1 MKILLAY
8 SGGLDT
14 SVAIIWLQKQYN
26 AEIIG
31 FCSDVGQEEDLEG
44 ARAKAL
50 RTGAKACHVLD
61 QRDEF
66 VRDYVFPAVRGAAV
80 YEGEYYLG
88 TALARPCIA
97 RGMMEIAAREGC
109 AAIAHGST
117 GKGNDQVR
125 FELGAYWFNPS
136 IKIIA
141 PWREWEFK
149 SRSELIAFAAEH
161 KIPVEASTAKP
172 YSIDRNIL
180 HTSYEGG
187 ILEDPDKEPPAEMF
201 QRTVD
206 PRKAPN
212 QSRDVEIRFE
222 KGNAV
227 AVDGQALGP
236 AALLAELNKIGGE
249 HGVGRAD
256 VVEDR
261 FVGMKSRGV
270 YETPAGTVLH
280 LAHRELERL
289 VLDRDTLHFKQSVS
303 VRYAQLIY
311 DGLWFSTLREALACF
326 VDFTERD
333 VTGEVKLRLFKGR
346 AEAVGRRP
354 RGRPRHRGRRTRR
367 SARGGLSHGAGSCAL
382 PRQAARAGLRSLSQ
396 LRRVRRRPSFLRRGH
411 RRPGACADRAFRS
424 RQPPSR
430 RPARASYSR
439 GRASRFRRPRTLPRR
454 SGFRAGSGRGPARQI
469 LSRTAPRPHRSKP
482 CAWAGDRRHAP

>member
-14 SVAIIWLQKQYN
+14 SVAIVWLQRQYN

-31 FCSDVGQEEDLEG
+31 FCSDIGQEEDLEG

-66 VRDYVFPAVRGAAV
+66 VRDFVFPAVRGGAI
-80 YEGEYYLG
+80 YEGEYFLG

-141 PWREWEFK
+141 PWREWELK
-149 SRSELIAFAAEH
+149 SRSELISFAEQH
-161 KIPVEASTAKP
+161 KIPVEASAAKP

-187 ILEDPDKEPPAEMF
+187 VLEDPDKEPPPEMF
-201 QRTVD
+201 QRTTD

-212 QSRDVEIRFE
+212 QPRDVEIRFE
-222 KGNAV
+222 KGNPL

-236 AALLAELNKIGGE
+236 AALLSELNKIAGE

-270 YETPAGTVLH
+270 YETPGGTLLH
-280 LAHRELERL
+280 KAHRAVASLTMDREAMRL
-289 VLDRDTLHFKQSVS
+289 RDMMATE
-303 VRYAQLIY
+303 YAAMIY
-311 DGLWFSTLREALACF
+311 RGFWFSPEREALQKMIDA
-326 VDFTERD
+326 VNEPVSGSAR
-333 VTGEVKLRLFKGR
+333 LRLLKGH
-346 AEAVGRRP
+346 ASVIGRNAPKSLYRP
-354 RGRPRHRGRRTRR
+354 DIVTFEDDRGAFDQRDAGGFIRLNALRLRT
-367 SARGGLSHGAGSCAL
+367 SASVYRNG
-382 PRQAARAGLRSLSQ
+382 
-396 LRRVRRRPSFLRRGH
+396 
-411 RRPGACADRAFRS
+411 
-424 RQPPSR
+424 
-430 RPARASYSR
+430 
-439 GRASRFRRPRTLPRR
+439 
-454 SGFRAGSGRGPARQI
+454 
-469 LSRTAPRPHRSKP
+469 K
-482 CAWAGDRRHAP
+482 

>member
-14 SVAIIWLQKQYN
+14 SVAIVWLQKQYN

-50 RTGAKACHVLD
+50 RTGAKACHILD

-66 VRDYVFPAVRGAAV
+66 VRDFVFPALRGAAI
-80 YEGEYYLG
+80 YQGEYYLG

-109 AAIAHGST
+109 AAISHGST

-149 SRSELIAFAAEH
+149 SRSELMTFATAH

-187 ILEDPDKEPPAEMF
+187 VLEDPDKEPPPEMF
-201 QRTVD
+201 ERTTD

-212 QSRDVEIRFE
+212 QQRDLEIRFE
-222 KGNAV
+222 KGTPV

-236 AALLAELNKIGGE
+236 AALLGELNKIAGE

-270 YETPAGTVLH
+270 YETPGGTALH
-280 LAHRELERL
+280 KAHRAVASLTMDREAMRL
-289 VLDRDTLHFKQSVS
+289 RDSLATE
-303 VRYAQLIY
+303 YATLIY
-311 DGLWFSTLREALACF
+311 RGFWFSPEREALQKLIDA
-326 VDFTERD
+326 VNEP
-333 VTGEVKLRLFKGR
+333 VTGTARLRLFKGNLS
-346 AEAVGRRP
+346 VIGRNAP
-354 RGRPRHRGRRTRR
+354 
-367 SARGGLSHGAGSCAL
+367 
-382 PRQAARAGLRSLSQ
+382 RSLYRSDIVTFEDDRGAYDQ
-396 LRRVRRRPSFLRRGH
+396 RDAGGFIRLNALRLRTS
-411 RRPGACADRAFRS
+411 A
-424 RQPPSR
+424 
-430 RPARASYSR
+430 
-439 GRASRFRRPRTLPRR
+439 
-454 SGFRAGSGRGPARQI
+454 
-469 LSRTAPRPHRSKP
+469 TAYRNGK
-482 CAWAGDRRHAP
+482 

>member
-14 SVAIIWLQKQYN
+14 SVAIVWLQRQYN

-61 QRDEF
+61 QREEF
-66 VRDYVFPAVRGAAV
+66 VRDFVFPAVRGAAV

-97 RGMMEIAAREGC
+97 RGMMEVAAREGC
-109 AAIAHGST
+109 TAIAHGST

-141 PWREWEFK
+141 PWREWDFK
-149 SRSELIAFAAEH
+149 SRSELIAFAEQN
-161 KIPVEASTAKP
+161 KIPVEASSAKP

-187 ILEDPDKEPPAEMF
+187 VLEDPDKEPPAEMF
-201 QRTVD
+201 QRTTD
-206 PRKAPN
+206 PRRAPN
-212 QSRDVEIRFE
+212 APRDVEIRFE

-227 AVDGQALGP
+227 AVDGQTLGP
-236 AALLAELNKIGGE
+236 ANLLGELNKIAGE

-270 YETPAGTVLH
+270 YETPGGTLLH
-280 LAHRELERL
+280 RAHRAVASLTMDREAMRL
-289 VLDRDTLHFKQSVS
+289 RDSLSTE
-303 VRYAQLIY
+303 YASLIY
-311 DGLWFSTLREALACF
+311 RGFWFSPEREALQKLIDNVNEPVSGTA
-326 VDFTERD
+326 R
-333 VTGEVKLRLFKGR
+333 LRLFKGN
-346 AEAVGRRP
+346 ASVIG
-354 RGRPRHRGRRTRR
+354 R
-367 SARGGLSHGAGSCAL
+367 SAPKTLYRMDIATFEDDRGAYDQRDAGGFIRLNAL
-382 PRQAARAGLRSLSQ
+382 RLRTSAS
-396 LRRVRRRPSFLRRGH
+396 V
-411 RRPGACADRAFRS
+411 FRN
-424 RQPPSR
+424 
-430 RPARASYSR
+430 
-439 GRASRFRRPRTLPRR
+439 
-454 SGFRAGSGRGPARQI
+454 
-469 LSRTAPRPHRSKP
+469 SK
-482 CAWAGDRRHAP
+482 

>member
-1 MKILLAY
+1 MIECVSEQAMKILLAY

-31 FCSDVGQEEDLEG
+31 FCSDIGQEEDLEG

-66 VRDYVFPAVRGAAV
+66 VRDFVFPAIRGAAV
-80 YEGEYYLG
+80 YEGEYFLG

-109 AAIAHGST
+109 GAIAHGAT

-125 FELGAYWFNPS
+125 FELAAYWFNPS

-149 SRSELIAFAAEH
+149 SRSELMAFATQQ
-161 KIPVEASTAKP
+161 KIPVEASAAKP

-187 ILEDPDKEPPAEMF
+187 VLEDPDKEPPAEMF
-201 QRTVD
+201 QRTID

-212 QSRDVEIRFE
+212 QPRDVEIRFE
-222 KGNAV
+222 KGNPV
-227 AVDGQALGP
+227 AVDGQAMGP
-236 AALLAELNKIGGE
+236 SALLAELNKIAGE

-270 YETPAGTVLH
+270 YETPGGTVLH
-280 LAHRELERL
+280 KAHRAVASLTMDREAMRL
-289 VLDRDTLHFKQSVS
+289 RDSLATE
-303 VRYAQLIY
+303 YAALIY
-311 DGLWFSTLREALACF
+311 RGFWFSPEREALQKLIDA
-326 VDFTERD
+326 VNEP
-333 VTGEVKLRLFKGR
+333 VTGVARLRLFKGNLM
-346 AEAVGRRP
+346 VIGRN
-354 RGRPRHRGRRTRR
+354 
-367 SARGGLSHGAGSCAL
+367 
-382 PRQAARAGLRSLSQ
+382 AARSLYRADIVTFEDDRGSYDQRDAGGFIRLNALR
-396 LRRVRRRPSFLRRGH
+396 LRTTAVAYRG
-411 RRPGACADRAFRS
+411 S
-424 RQPPSR
+424 
-430 RPARASYSR
+430 
-439 GRASRFRRPRTLPRR
+439 T
-454 SGFRAGSGRGPARQI
+454 
-469 LSRTAPRPHRSKP
+469 TK
-482 CAWAGDRRHAP
+482 

>member
-14 SVAIIWLQKQYN
+14 SVAIVWLQKQYN

-66 VRDYVFPAVRGAAV
+66 VRDFVFPAIRGAAV
-80 YEGEYYLG
+80 YEGEYFLG

-97 RGMMEIAAREGC
+97 RGMMEVAAREGC
-109 AAIAHGST
+109 TAIAHGST

-161 KIPVEASTAKP
+161 KIPVEASSAKP

-187 ILEDPDKEPPAEMF
+187 VLEDPDKEPPAEMF
-201 QRTVD
+201 QRTTD

-212 QSRDVEIRFE
+212 QPRDVEIRFE
-222 KGNAV
+222 KGNPV
-227 AVDGQALGP
+227 AVDGQTLGP
-236 AALLAELNKIGGE
+236 AALLGELNKIAGE

-270 YETPAGTVLH
+270 YETPGGTLLH
-280 LAHRELERL
+280 KAHRAVASLTMDREAMRL
-289 VLDRDTLHFKQSVS
+289 RDSLSTE
-303 VRYAQLIY
+303 YAALIY
-311 DGLWFSTLREALACF
+311 RGFWFSPEREALQKLIDSVNEPVAG
-326 VDFTERD
+326 TAR
-333 VTGEVKLRLFKGR
+333 LRLYKGN
-346 AEAVGRRP
+346 ASVIG
-354 RGRPRHRGRRTRR
+354 R
-367 SARGGLSHGAGSCAL
+367 SAPKSLYRTDIVTFEDDRGAYDQRDAGGFIRLNAL
-382 PRQAARAGLRSLSQ
+382 RLRTSAGVYRNN
-396 LRRVRRRPSFLRRGH
+396 
-411 RRPGACADRAFRS
+411 
-424 RQPPSR
+424 
-430 RPARASYSR
+430 
-439 GRASRFRRPRTLPRR
+439 
-454 SGFRAGSGRGPARQI
+454 
-469 LSRTAPRPHRSKP
+469 K
-482 CAWAGDRRHAP
+482 

>member
-66 VRDYVFPAVRGAAV
+66 VRDFVFPAVRGAAI
-80 YEGEYYLG
+80 YEGEYFLG

-97 RGMMEIAAREGC
+97 RGMMEVAAREGC
-109 AAIAHGST
+109 TAIAHGST

-149 SRSELIAFAAEH
+149 SRSELIAFAAQH
-161 KIPVEASTAKP
+161 KIPVEASSAKP

-187 ILEDPDKEPPAEMF
+187 VLEDPDKEPPVEMF
-201 QRTVD
+201 QRTAD
-206 PRKAPN
+206 PHKAPN

-222 KGNAV
+222 KGNPV
-227 AVDGQALGP
+227 AVDGQTLGP
-236 AALLAELNKIGGE
+236 AALLGELNKIAGE

-270 YETPAGTVLH
+270 YETPGGTLLH
-280 LAHRELERL
+280 KAHRAVASLTMDREAMRL
-289 VLDRDTLHFKQSVS
+289 RDSLSTE
-303 VRYAQLIY
+303 YAALIY
-311 DGLWFSTLREALACF
+311 RGFWFSPEREALQKLIDSVNEPVAG
-326 VDFTERD
+326 TAR
-333 VTGEVKLRLFKGR
+333 LRLFKGN
-346 AEAVGRRP
+346 ATVIG
-354 RGRPRHRGRRTRR
+354 R
-367 SARGGLSHGAGSCAL
+367 SAPKSLYRTDIVTFEDDRGAYDQRDAGGFIRLNAL
-382 PRQAARAGLRSLSQ
+382 RLRTS
-396 LRRVRRRPSFLRRGH
+396 
-411 RRPGACADRAFRS
+411 
-424 RQPPSR
+424 
-430 RPARASYSR
+430 ASVYR
-439 GRASRFRRPRTLPRR
+439 NN
-454 SGFRAGSGRGPARQI
+454 
-469 LSRTAPRPHRSKP
+469 K
-482 CAWAGDRRHAP
+482 

>member
-14 SVAIIWLQKQYN
+14 SVAIVWLQKQYN

-66 VRDYVFPAVRGAAV
+66 VRDFVFPAVRGAAV
-80 YEGEYYLG
+80 YEGEYFLG

-125 FELGAYWFNPS
+125 FELAAYWFNPS

-161 KIPVEASTAKP
+161 KIPVEASSAKP

-187 ILEDPDKEPPAEMF
+187 VLEDPDKEPPAEMF
-201 QRTVD
+201 QRTTD

-212 QSRDVEIRFE
+212 QPRDLEIRFE
-222 KGNAV
+222 KGNPV
-227 AVDGQALGP
+227 AVDGQTLGP
-236 AALLAELNKIGGE
+236 AALLGELNKIAGE

-270 YETPAGTVLH
+270 YETPGGTLLH
-280 LAHRELERL
+280 KAHRAVASLTMDREAMRL
-289 VLDRDTLHFKQSVS
+289 RDSLSTE
-303 VRYAQLIY
+303 YAALIY
-311 DGLWFSTLREALACF
+311 RGFWFSPEREALQKLIDA
-326 VDFTERD
+326 VNEPVSGTAR
-333 VTGEVKLRLFKGR
+333 LRLFKGN
-346 AEAVGRRP
+346 ASVIG
-354 RGRPRHRGRRTRR
+354 R
-367 SARGGLSHGAGSCAL
+367 SAPKSLYRTDIVTFEDDRGAYDQRDAGGFIRLNAL
-382 PRQAARAGLRSLSQ
+382 RLRTSAGVYRNN
-396 LRRVRRRPSFLRRGH
+396 R
-411 RRPGACADRAFRS
+411 
-424 RQPPSR
+424 
-430 RPARASYSR
+430 
-439 GRASRFRRPRTLPRR
+439 
-454 SGFRAGSGRGPARQI
+454 
-469 LSRTAPRPHRSKP
+469 
-482 CAWAGDRRHAP
+482 